1 MFPIFLDFFAGI
13 FTWTTDDYIA
23 AFKVVATFIGLGF
36 LYMELRRQ
44 KARTE
49 AATTKQQ
56 RVRFHLPP
64 KRDTITGSSIPD
76 PLPDSSLIQAGA
88 KQRWRCSRCK
98 GILDKAFRLRS
109 NRAVCSAC

>member
-1 MFPIFLDFFAGI
+1 MFPIILDFFAGI

-23 AFKVVATFIGLGF
+23 TFKVLATFIGLGF

-44 KARTE
+44 KAKSE
-49 AATTKQQ
+49 AVSPKQQ

-64 KRDTITGSSIPD
+64 KRNTITGSSIPN
-76 PLPDSSLIQAGA
+76 PLPNSSLIQAGA

-98 GILDKAFRLRS
+98 GVLDGGFRIRS
-109 NRAVCSAC
+109 GRAVCSAC